1 MSRSSSAER
10 WIEAWPALLR
20 WLAGLGLLGLLLAH
34 ATQHL
39 PLPGLARLELQLY
52 DARLRLFA
60 PATPD
65 TRIVILDIDER
76 SLAQLGR
83 WPWKRSLLAAVI
95 EKAFSPQGALLLGLD
110 MVLAEPDDSSGL
122 STLDALAAGPLRDD
136 RAFTDQ
142 LQSLRPSLDHDARL
156 AQVLQRY
163 AVVLG
168 FHLSNADGAAR
179 IGALPRP
186 SAAPAVMGP
195 QLNALTDWQGYG
207 ANLPSLQQASAQA
220 GFLNALADADGI
232 TRRMPLLARHE
243 GQVYAALPLVLAQ
256 TLMGNAGITPV
267 RAPLV
272 QGPAPLTGL
281 SLATPRGPLQLPT
294 DGQAAV
300 LVPYRLAGGDYA
312 RYSVADLLA
321 DRLPADALRGRVV
334 LLGSSAPGLLDQ
346 RTTPLASTYPGVAV
360 HASVLSGLLDGSLAS
375 APGHGPALEAGVL
388 LLMGLSLLWLLP
400 RLSWPGVITIAL
412 LWLALL
418 LALNFGA
425 WVWARQALPLATG
438 LLLLPGLLGL
448 HLLFAYLGERGAKR
462 RLGALFGHYVPPALV
477 QEMSLHPGRYSMASR
492 SADLTVLFA
501 DVRGFTGIAERLAPA
516 DLAAL
521 MHDYFSAMTEIVG
534 AHRGTLD
541 KYMGDA
547 LMAFWGAPLDDGD
560 HALHAVQA
568 SLAMQAELARLNARF
583 AANGRPQLAI
593 SIGIHSGAMVVGDLG
608 SRQRRA
614 YTVLGDNVNLAAR
627 LQELCGRRGAGLL
640 ISEATHARLGGAL
653 PCAAL
658 GPVAVRGRQAEV
670 VIYEPLAG

>member
-1 MSRSSSAER
+1 VSRSSSAER
-10 WIEAWPALLR
+10 WREARPSLLR
-20 WLAGLGLLGLLLAH
+20 WLAGLSLLGLLLAH

-39 PLPGLARLELQLY
+39 QLPGLARLELQLY

-60 PATPD
+60 PARPD
-65 TRIVILDIDER
+65 PRIVILDIDER

-83 WPWKRSLLAAVI
+83 WPWKRSLLAEVI
-95 EKAFSPQGALLLGLD
+95 EKAFSPHGALLLGLD

-122 STLDALAAGPLRDD
+122 STLDGLAAGPLRDD
-136 RAFTDQ
+136 AAFSDQ
-142 LQSLRPSLDHDARL
+142 LQALRPRLDHDARL
-156 AQVLQRY
+156 ARVLQQH

-179 IGALPRP
+179 IGSLPPP
-186 SAAPAVMGP
+186 SVAPAVMGA
-195 QLNALTDWQGYG
+195 QLDHLTRWQGYG
-207 ANLPSLQQASAQA
+207 GNLDALQQATTQA

-232 TRRMPLLARHE
+232 TRRMPLLAQHG

-256 TLMGNAGITPV
+256 TLMGNAAITPV
-267 RAPLV
+267 LAPLV
-272 QGPAPLTGL
+272 QGPAPLVGL
-281 SLATPRGPLQLPT
+281 SLATPRGPLLLPT

-300 LVPYRLAGGDYA
+300 LVPYRAAGGDYA

-321 DRLPADALRGRVV
+321 GRLPAGALRGRVV

-346 RTTPLASTYPGVAV
+346 RATPLASAFPGVAV
-360 HASVLSGLLDGSLAS
+360 HASLLSGLLDGSLAS
-375 APGHGPALEAGVL
+375 APGHAPALEAAML

-400 RLSWPGVITIAL
+400 RLGWPGVIAIAL

-418 LALNFGA
+418 MGANFGA
-425 WVWARQALPLATG
+425 WVWARQALPLASG

-448 HLLFAYLGERGAKR
+448 HLLFAYFGERGAKH
-462 RLGALFGHYVPPALV
+462 RLSALFGHYVPPALV
-477 QEMSLHPGRYSMASR
+477 QEMSLHPGRYSMVSR
-492 SADLTVLFA
+492 SAELTVLFA

-516 DLAAL
+516 ELAVL
-521 MHDYFSAMTEIVG
+521 MHEYFSAMTEIVG

-547 LMAFWGAPLDDGD
+547 LMAFWGAPLDDPD

-568 SLAMQAELARLNARF
+568 ALAMQAELARLNARF
-583 AANGRPQLAI
+583 AAAGRPELAI
-593 SIGIHSGAMVVGDLG
+593 STGIHSGTMVVGDLG

-627 LQELCGRRGAGLL
+627 LQELCGQRGAGLL

-658 GPVAVRGRQAEV
+658 GPVAVRGRQGEV